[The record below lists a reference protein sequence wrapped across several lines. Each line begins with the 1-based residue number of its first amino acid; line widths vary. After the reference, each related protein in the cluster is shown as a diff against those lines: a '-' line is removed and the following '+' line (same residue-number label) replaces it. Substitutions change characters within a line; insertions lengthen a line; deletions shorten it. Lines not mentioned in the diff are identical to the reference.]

1 MFSLYLNLALHC
13 VNAFQN
19 DVTLQTLQTMVKE
32 CYLHF
37 LLARF
42 WFSSGL
48 TPWLSRH
55 IQLIGFTYMN
65 GGTYHSEMHG
75 APWDADAEDFHLWQA
90 MTPFLFFQDDGS
102 VIEQCCHA
110 PAAPGVLPPCSSNIT
125 NVLMPTSRL

>member
-90 MTPFLFFQDDGS
+90 MTPFLFFKMMAVLLSS
-102 VIEQCCHA
+102 VAMHLLLLA
-110 PAAPGVLPPCSSNIT
+110 SYLLAHPTL
-125 NVLMPTSRL
+125 LMS